1 MTSAPTSHV
10 GYTRLPLGTA
20 LYFTGQVLTFCCPDL
35 TARGMEALVGCLKE
49 TKIKV
54 KPTKTAAFNRQK
66 AGSLNAKII
75 YCLTSANLILIGTTY
90 RDGKSKY
97 LQYNQLDTTQS
108 DGK

>member
-1 MTSAPTSHV
+1 MMLSIYLNGVTSAPTSHV

-20 LYFTGQVLTFCCPDL
+20 LYFTGQVLTFCCADL

-75 YCLTSANLILIGTTY
+75 YCLTSANQILIGTTY

-97 LQYNQLDTTQS
+97 
-108 DGK
+108 